1 MENNIKK
8 KDDKI
13 INNDDKNE
21 QKKINNNLFIK
32 FIEDYY
38 GFFKQFISF
47 EDLYNIGK
55 LNRKLISL
63 FLIDK
68 GKNLYEKKELKKVQL
83 SQIISVSLF

>member
-1 MENNIKK
+1 MENKNKK
-8 KDDKI
+8 KDDTI
-13 INNDDKNE
+13 INDNSKNE
-21 QKKINNNLFIK
+21 QKKLNGNLFVN

-68 GKNLYEKKELKKVQL
+68 GKNLYKKKEIKKAQL
-83 SQIISVSLF
+83 NQIISVSIL